1 MAQIKHLAAQADY
14 YYFSAVAA
22 YDEQSRKYFDSVVS
36 HIASY
41 AKSGL
46 ASVHNL
52 LANPKHR
59 KSQGLQ
65 ALRSQFPILS
75 NFCQTADVSSA
86 LGFIDNAE
94 GVIGNMLFFTS
105 KGNVGTGTDNATTLK
120 EGGYTPPAWY
130 VSNISSM
137 LGELKTHF
145 SENPADQPISV
156 V

>member
-14 YYFSAVAA
+14 YYFSAIAA
-22 YDEQSRKYFDSVVS
+22 FDEQSKKYFDSVVS
-36 HIASY
+36 HIGSY

-46 ASVHNL
+46 ASVQNL

-65 ALRSQFPILS
+65 ALRSQLPMLS
-75 NFCQTADVSSA
+75 DLCQRADVNGA
-86 LGFIDNAE
+86 NRFMDQAE
-94 GVIGNMLFFTS
+94 YLLGNMLFFTS
-105 KGNVGTGTDNATTLK
+105 KGNIGVGMDNATALK
-120 EGGYTPPAWY
+120 ENGFTPPAWY

-145 SENPADQPISV
+145 SENPADQPIGV

>member
-1 MAQIKHLAAQADY
+1 MAHIKHLAAQADY

-46 ASVHNL
+46 ASVQNL
-52 LANPKHR
+52 LANPKHQ

-75 NFCQTADVSSA
+75 NYCQTADVSNA
-86 LGFIDNAE
+86 IGFIDNAE
-94 GVIGNMLFFTS
+94 NVIGNMLFFTS
-105 KGNVGTGTDNATTLK
+105 KGNVGTGADNATTLK

-137 LGELKTHF
+137 LGELRTHF
-145 SENPADQPISV
+145 SESPADRPLNIT
-156 V
+156 